1 MIDEKS
7 LSALSTIRDFIRWGS
22 SEFNRSELTFGHG
35 FATAFD
41 EAKYLI
47 LHQLALPLDWP
58 KDYFDCVLTDYECTQ
73 VIRILQ
79 QRVKSRQ
86 PVAYITRE
94 SWFCGLK
101 FYVDERVLVPRSP
114 IAELIANHFEPW
126 IDSDRVHKIL
136 DLCTGSGCI
145 AIASQYMFEDAE
157 VFASDISLDA
167 LEVARIN
174 CREHDLSDVLT
185 LYESNLFDNI
195 PAQQFDVIVSN
206 PPYVDAED
214 MADLSAEFLFEP
226 SVGLAAGDDGLVI
239 VDRLL
244 ADAGKFLSEQGVLF
258 IEVGNSQ
265 QAMMKKYEFLPMTWI
280 DFEFGGTGVCCIQ
293 QNDLKQQQ
301 SKIEQVNRI
310 EKVSEITEGV

>member
-1 MIDEKS
+1 M
-7 LSALSTIRDFIRWGS
+7 
-22 SEFNRSELTFGHG
+22 
-35 FATAFD
+35 
-41 EAKYLI
+41 
-47 LHQLALPLDWP
+47 
-58 KDYFDCVLTDYECTQ
+58 
-73 VIRILQ
+73 
-79 QRVKSRQ
+79 
-86 PVAYITRE
+86 
-94 SWFCGLK
+94 
-101 FYVDERVLVPRSP
+101 
-114 IAELIANHFEPW
+114 
-126 IDSDRVHKIL
+126 
-136 DLCTGSGCI
+136 
-145 AIASQYMFEDAE
+145 
-157 VFASDISLDA
+157 
-167 LEVARIN
+167 
-174 CREHDLSDVLT
+174 
-185 LYESNLFDNI
+185 
-195 PAQQFDVIVSN
+195 SN